1 MHLAWVR
8 SLRLFRLLVP
18 VPSLLR
24 QAQGGGGDQGERP
37 ATNAGQQFSVELARQ
52 TTTRGVESRRCGGGV
67 VVIGAAET
75 RRIFE

>member
-37 ATNAGQQFSVELARQ
+37 ATIAGQQFAVKLTRQ
-52 TTTRGVESRRCGGGV
+52 TTTRGVESRRCGVV
-67 VVIGAAET
+67 VVIDAAET